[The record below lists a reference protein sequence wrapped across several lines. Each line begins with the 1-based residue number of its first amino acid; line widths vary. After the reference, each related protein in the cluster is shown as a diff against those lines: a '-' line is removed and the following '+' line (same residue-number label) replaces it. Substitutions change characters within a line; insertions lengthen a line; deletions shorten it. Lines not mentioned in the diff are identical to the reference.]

1 MERGGK
7 GREGKGEEGKKKR
20 KREKKERKGKGG
32 KKKEKENEGVKE
44 SRKEKKRK
52 KRRSFPSDLGASV
65 RCPPGSPQRS
75 GAAEGRAPSRG
86 VRRERPEAERRTMS
100 ASVLSP
106 RTAPGMQR
114 CAAPGHVLLR
124 GDVSFPRFERR
135 CACL

>member
-1 MERGGK
+1 MERGERK
-7 GREGKGEEGKKKR
+7 GREGRGREEEKKKG
-20 KREKKERKGKGG
+20 KERKEGKRGE
-32 KKKEKENEGVKE
+32 KKEKENEGVKE

>member
-1 MERGGK
+1 MERGERK
-7 GREGKGEEGKKKR
+7 GREGRGREEEKKKG
-20 KREKKERKGKGG
+20 KERKEGKRGE
-32 KKKEKENEGVKE
+32 KKEKENEGVKE

-86 VRRERPEAERRTMS
+86 ARRERPEAERRTMS